1 MKKYLVMLAASSLL
15 VFAGCQKES
24 AQKPYTIEGNQVVFN
39 IAGEAPSNDND
50 KQTIN
55 GGKFLLFNTGDQI
68 LINGVESTVSCY
80 RYNNSGS
87 DAVSAYAKVSAATA
101 DDYTFYYPA
110 QIFTE
115 GDVAGQ
121 YVVNMPN
128 HVSLVPNS
136 SNYNFAGLTY
146 APAWPLYTQISAAEM
161 VAPTGATTTGDG
173 TLFQLKNTYAVLVPA
188 ISYSFT
194 WANQVLGGNW
204 ETDEEC
210 PQLHFTNVVIY
221 ADQKITGPATI
232 DATRPT
238 APTLVMSTALASGFD
253 KVVCDL
259 DNEIAL
265 SADANITRELG
276 NVSVPPMPEGTTF
289 KADIYFYVVNSDMSR
304 TYYKYQSRRA
314 VSDYP
319 TQRTKKD
326 YMKFNFKDA
335 VEDLNNPSATNPVF
349 VTSQATPFTI
359 D

>member
-39 IAGEAPSNDND
+39 IAGEAPSNDNE

-110 QIFTE
+110 QVFTA
-115 GDVAGQ
+115 GDVAGEFI
-121 YVVNMPN
+121 VNMPN

-136 SNYNFAGLTY
+136 SMYNFAGLAY
-146 APAWPLYTQISAAEM
+146 APAWPLYAHITAAEM
-161 VAPTGATTTGDG
+161 ETPTAATTTGEG

-188 ISYSFT
+188 IDYSFT
-194 WANQVLGGNW
+194 WANQVFGGNW
-204 ETDEEC
+204 ETDDDC
-210 PQLHFTNVVIY
+210 PQLHVTNVVVY
-221 ADQKITGPATI
+221 ANKKITGPATI
-232 DATRPT
+232 NATDPT
-238 APTLVMSTALASGFD
+238 APELQMTTALASGYD
-253 KVVCDL
+253 KIICDL
-259 DNEIAL
+259 DGELVLN
-265 SADANITRELG
+265 ADVNITRYLG
-276 NVSVPPMPEGTTF
+276 NVSIPPLPARTTF
-289 KADIYFYVVNSDMSR
+289 KADIYFYIINADNTR
-304 TYYKYQSRRA
+304 TYYKYSSKTA
-314 VSDYP
+314 TSTFP
-319 TQRTKKD
+319 SLRTNKD

-335 VEDLNNPSATNPVF
+335 IINDPANPITI
-349 VTSQATPFTI
+349 TSQATPFTI

>member
-24 AQKPYTIEGNQVVFN
+24 TQKPYTIEGNQVVFN
-39 IAGEAPSNDND
+39 IAGEAPSNDNE

-87 DAVSAYAKVSAATA
+87 DAVSPYAKVVAAVA

-136 SNYNFAGLTY
+136 SMYNFAGLAY
-146 APAWPLYTQISAAEM
+146 APAWPLYAHITAAEM
-161 VAPTGATTTGDG
+161 ETPTAATTTGEG

-188 ISYSFT
+188 IDYSFT
-194 WANQVLGGNW
+194 WANQVFGGNW
-204 ETDEEC
+204 ETDDDC
-210 PQLHFTNVVIY
+210 PQLHVTNVVVY
-221 ADQKITGPATI
+221 ANKKITGPATI
-232 DATRPT
+232 NATDPT
-238 APTLVMSTALASGFD
+238 APELQMSTALASGYD
-253 KVVCDL
+253 KIICDL
-259 DNEIAL
+259 DGELVLN
-265 SADANITRELG
+265 ADVNITRYLG
-276 NVSVPPMPEGTTF
+276 NVSIPPLPARTTF
-289 KADIYFYVVNSDMSR
+289 KADIYFYIINADNTR
-304 TYYKYQSRRA
+304 TYYKYSSKTA
-314 VSDYP
+314 TSTFP
-319 TQRTKKD
+319 SLRTNKD

-335 VEDLNNPSATNPVF
+335 IINDPANPIVI
-349 VTSQATPFTI
+349 TSQATPFTI